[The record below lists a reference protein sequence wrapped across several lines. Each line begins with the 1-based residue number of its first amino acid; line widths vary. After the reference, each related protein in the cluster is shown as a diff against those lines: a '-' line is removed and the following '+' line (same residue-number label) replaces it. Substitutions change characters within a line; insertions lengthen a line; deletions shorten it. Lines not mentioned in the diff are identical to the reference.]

1 MAGAAV
7 ALGIRAATLAPM
19 NDLTRDDTTTPE
31 TIENAPITGEHRLR
45 PPVPLEAEPQE
56 TVPTGSLGRRL
67 RVVNASDAHVAS
79 PVEAGH
85 HAA

>member
-7 ALGIRAATLAPM
+7 APDLRAGTLAPM

-31 TIENAPITGEHRLR
+31 TIEHAPITGEHRLR

-56 TVPTGSLGRRL
+56 TVPTWEPEDGDFG
-67 RVVNASDAHVAS
+67 
-79 PVEAGH
+79 
-85 HAA
+85 